1 MVGHDLG
8 HLPVVGLALS
18 MGRVWNRISGTLKE
32 VMKDSDRES
41 DSSSLVLRDFSTHAS
56 KTMMLSE
63 LAMLLEATPED
74 APPHDYRSAV
84 LEDNVLLKKS
94 DSTRKKSLKHLRELY
109 VLDRHDL
116 MFAALRR
123 LFHHDPAS
131 LPLLALLM
139 AVTRD
144 GLLRATAPLILES
157 PIGAPV
163 RAAALSE
170 TVSAAFP
177 DRMSPITLES
187 VGQRT
192 ASSWTQSGHL
202 KGKVIKVRVRAEAS
216 VGAVVYALM
225 LGHLSGVRGL
235 PLYETLWAHLLDIPP
250 NEIDA
255 LAFAASQRGLLE
267 YRRMGD
273 VAEFGFSMLLGHD
286 LG

>member
-1 MVGHDLG
+1 
-8 HLPVVGLALS
+8 
-18 MGRVWNRISGTLKE
+18 
-32 VMKDSDRES
+32 MKDGGTKSDAT
-41 DSSSLVLRDFSTHAS
+41 SLVLREYFTHAS

-63 LAMLLEATPED
+63 LSLLLEAVPTD
-74 APPHDYRSAV
+74 ASDGDYRRAV

-109 VLDRHDL
+109 VLDRSDHL
-116 MFAALRR
+116 FAALRT
-123 LFHHDPAS
+123 LFDQNPAS
-131 LPLLALLM
+131 LRLLALLM

-157 PIGAPV
+157 PVGAPF
-163 RAAALSE
+163 RASMLSE
-170 TVSAAFP
+170 AVSAAFP
-177 DRMSPITLES
+177 DRMSPITLQS
-187 VGQRT
+187 VGRNT

-202 KGKVIKVRVRAEAS
+202 KGKVNKVRTRAEAS
-216 VGAVVYALM
+216 VGTVVYALM

-235 PLYETLWAHLLDIPP
+235 PLYETLWARLLDVPP

-273 VAEFGFSMLLGHD
+273 VAEFGFFRLLGGN

>member
-1 MVGHDLG
+1 
-8 HLPVVGLALS
+8 
-18 MGRVWNRISGTLKE
+18 
-32 VMKDSDRES
+32 MKDSGRVG
-41 DSSSLVLRDFSTHAS
+41 DSSSPVLRDFFTHAS

-63 LAMLLEATPED
+63 LSLLLEAVPTDGSED
-74 APPHDYRSAV
+74 DYRRAV
-84 LEDNVLLKKS
+84 LEENVLLKKS

-109 VLDRHDL
+109 VLDRRDL
-116 MFAALRR
+116 LFSALRT
-123 LFHHDPAS
+123 LFDQNPAS
-131 LPLLALLM
+131 LRLLALLM

-157 PIGAPV
+157 PVGAPV
-163 RAAALSE
+163 RAATLSE
-170 TVSAAFP
+170 TVSAVFP

-202 KGKVIKVRVRAEAS
+202 KGRVNKIRVQAAAS
-216 VGAVVYALM
+216 VGAVVCALM

-235 PLYETLWAHLLDIPP
+235 PLYETLWARLLDIPS

-273 VAEFGFSMLLGHD
+273 VAEFGFSKLLGRD

>member
-1 MVGHDLG
+1 MEG
-8 HLPVVGLALS
+8 S
-18 MGRVWNRISGTLKE
+18 R
-32 VMKDSDRES
+32 
-41 DSSSLVLRDFSTHAS
+41 SLNGARPIVETFVTHAS

-63 LAMLLEATPED
+63 LSLLLEAVPADGTID
-74 APPHDYRSAV
+74 DYRNAV
-84 LEDNVLLKKS
+84 LDENALLKKS
-94 DSTRKKSLKHLRELY
+94 ESTRKKSLKHLRELY
-109 VLDRHDL
+109 VLNTDNRL
-116 MFAALRR
+116 FAALRT
-123 LFHHDPAS
+123 LFDHNPAS

-139 AVTRD
+139 AVSRD

-157 PIGAPV
+157 PTGASV
-163 RAAALSE
+163 RAVLLSE

-177 DRMSPITLES
+177 DRMSPVTLQS
-187 VGQRT
+187 AGRNI

-202 KGKVIKVRVRAEAS
+202 QGKVSKVRARAEAS

-235 PLYETLWAHLLDIPP
+235 PLYETLWARLLDTPQ
-250 NEIDA
+250 NEVDA

-273 VAEFGFSMLLGHD
+273 VSEFGFSQLLGRD

>member
-1 MVGHDLG
+1 MMQEMLCSLEPGSFVPADL
-8 HLPVVGLALS
+8 
-18 MGRVWNRISGTLKE
+18 
-32 VMKDSDRES
+32 
-41 DSSSLVLRDFSTHAS
+41 LRDFRTHAS

-63 LAMLLEATPED
+63 LALLLESTPAD
-74 APPHDYRSAV
+74 ASPEDYRSAV

-109 VLDRHDL
+109 VLNDQDL
-116 MFAALRR
+116 LFEALRT
-123 LFHHDPAS
+123 LCDQNPAS
-131 LPLLALLM
+131 LRLLALLM

-157 PIGAPV
+157 PVGTPL
-163 RAAALSE
+163 RAATFSE

-177 DRMSPITLES
+177 DRMSPVTLES
-187 VGQRT
+187 VGRRT

-202 KGKVIKVRVRAEAS
+202 EGKVNKVRVRAEAS

-225 LGHLSGVRGL
+225 LGHLSGGRGL
-235 PLYETLWAHLLDIPP
+235 SLYETLWAWLLDLPP

-273 VAEFGFSMLLGHD
+273 VAEFGFSKLLGGRD
-286 LG
+286 RG